1 MAPSGESVAR
11 RLGKDWFILDI
22 KESIASNFKVLS
34 HIWHCCPSV
43 CSSTKKKAWC
53 RHGAWKWSLGWF
65 ATEHAAVSKWCVQLI
80 PYHLTCWLLFGVPQ
94 LLLQRFSL
102 TSPWVQFEWQW
113 NGLLATQFS
122 CFLLLIFGRILKILL
137 QPVGLYYIIATLL
150 SKCHTCIYS
159 NQIASF
165 FNLLPPHLKTTC
177 SKYDAIHMTDNIHRC
192 LLYTYVHTVR
202 DTENLTFSAEF
213 CGCSARTD
221 ADN

>member
-1 MAPSGESVAR
+1 MALFDESVAW
-11 RLGKDWFILDI
+11 RLGKDWFIMDI
-22 KESIASNFKVLS
+22 KESITSKCCRT
-34 HIWHCCPSV
+34 IWHCCPSV
-43 CSSTKKKAWC
+43 WSSRRKRTWC
-53 RHGAWKWSLGWF
+53 RHGAWKLSLGWF
-65 ATEHAAVSKWCVQLI
+65 TAEHAAFSKWCVQLI

-150 SKCHTCIYS
+150 SKCHTCIYR

-165 FNLLPPHLKTTC
+165 FNLVPPSLED
-177 SKYDAIHMTDNIHRC
+177 Y
-192 LLYTYVHTVR
+192 LQ
-202 DTENLTFSAEF
+202 
-213 CGCSARTD
+213 
-221 ADN
+221 